1 MYKKKIELFVFV
13 YWNAVSLQ
21 HTAFTQPLHSLS
33 TAFPNNT
40 MPVTIINQTH
50 KEKDIAYIDND
61 NRMVVNLYG
70 NRRKIA
76 QRVMPK
82 QRSEFVAAT
91 TLFPSL
97 VRKPPTAVASAPAKS
112 AMSWSQIAAKPPPAP
127 APPAAPKKPETPKEI
142 KLARSAMR
150 ISTVAKKLQECD
162 DDTARERLAEK
173 MSEIEE
179 DLDLSSRELFK
190 NLDNPFEDEAPAPM
204 NWGDY
209 PEDPVREEERERW
222 YVDAL

>member
-1 MYKKKIELFVFV
+1 MICIKKKLNCLTSSIGMQFP
-13 YWNAVSLQ
+13 YN
-21 HTAFTQPLHSLS
+21 TQPLHSLS

-50 KEKDIAYIDND
+50 KEKNIAYIDND

-91 TLFPSL
+91 ALFPSL

-190 NLDNPFEDEAPAPM
+190 NLDNPFEDEAPAHM

-222 YVDAL
+222 YVEAL